1 MSKQQ
6 DLTCTCTHVWARGT
20 DSTLLL
26 SCLRATRGY
35 SGCSIGLFVCVC
47 LCLCVCKRVCVNV
60 CSSREAHLLPTRRP
74 IRDPE
79 TLQQQRE
86 LGGHHCKL
94 PKVCA
99 AIIHTPRCS
108 HTRSAPS
115 IHTCT
120 RTRSA
125 PSIHTCTRTR
135 SATNTRATHLCVCKL
150 FVFIFS
156 FGLIRGS
163 NVLVYIFIL
172 ITASIHPRTK
182 Q

>member
-1 MSKQQ
+1 MS
-6 DLTCTCTHVWARGT
+6 
-20 DSTLLL
+20 S
-26 SCLRATRGY
+26 GY
-35 SGCSIGLFVCVC
+35 SGLFGLFDWIVCLCVFVCV
-47 LCLCVCKRVCVNV
+47 CVCKRVCVNV

-79 TLQQQRE
+79 TLQRQRE
-86 LGGHHCKL
+86 FGGHHCKL

-135 SATNTRATHLCVCKL
+135 SATNTRATHLCVCKR

-163 NVLVYIFIL
+163 KCSCVYI
-172 ITASIHPRTK
+172 HPHHCQYPRTK